1 MFFKIVLLLSVL
13 LCATAYVYTQDSS
26 QQPSKPVA
34 RLVTEKKCD
43 FSEYAP
49 LRLWNLPDSTI
60 EKKVDAVY
68 PKEAVDTKVEGK
80 VVLIALI
87 DRNGNV
93 VETCVENGH
102 PLLIQPTIEAV
113 KQWKFKKNFGFAAN
127 RYKNRKYLQTGIS
140 ITFSLRESENSK
152 Q

>member
-1 MFFKIVLLLSVL
+1 M
-13 LCATAYVYTQDSS
+13 TAFVYAQDSTGQS
-26 QQPSKPVA
+26 SKPVA
-34 RLVTEKKCD
+34 RIIAEKKCD

-49 LRLWNLPDSTI
+49 LRLWSLPDSAI

-68 PKEAVDTKVEGK
+68 PKEAVDAKVEGK

-93 VETCVENGH
+93 VETCVENGP
-102 PLLIQPTIEAV
+102 PLLIQPTIDAV
-113 KQWKFKKNFGFAAN
+113 KQWKFKKNFGFPAN

-140 ITFSLRESENSK
+140 ISYSLKEAENSK